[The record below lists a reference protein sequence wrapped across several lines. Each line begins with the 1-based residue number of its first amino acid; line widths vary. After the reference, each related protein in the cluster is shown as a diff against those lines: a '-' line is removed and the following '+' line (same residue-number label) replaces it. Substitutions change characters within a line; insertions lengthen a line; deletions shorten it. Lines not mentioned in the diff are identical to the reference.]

1 MVKRLMKSHLK
12 SDLKKLILVISDLH
26 LSAGKT
32 IKGKR
37 NLLEDFHYD
46 NELIDFLNY
55 YSAGD
60 YENVEVE
67 LVINGDFLDFLA
79 VPYVEFYDDEF
90 WSETAAL
97 AKLRMIMSAHLGVL
111 EALKRFLSKPLKKVV
126 YIIGNHDAEFVFDS
140 LKEEFLTFFGE
151 FRKNIILSNSISTH
165 VPVKGVCIQ
174 HGHQY
179 ERAHE
184 FDQENSVIETLNGEK
199 YFIPPW
205 GSYYVTNVINKYK
218 QERSFINSVRPI
230 KHFIIHGI
238 LFDTFFTIR
247 FILSNF
253 YYFFMVRFWHFYMTK
268 KSLRQVFENI
278 FRELELFQDY
288 ETLTRQFFDK
298 NSQSR
303 VLIVGHT
310 HNPSL
315 RIYNDGTVFINT
327 GTWTRMVNLDL
338 GKWSH
343 DNVLTYAKIVVK
355 AHDYEIEDF
364 DKNVE
369 VDLKHW
375 LGINNFPYSEYH

>member
-1 MVKRLMKSHLK
+1 MKSHQK
-12 SDLKKLILVISDLH
+12 NNVQKVVLVISDLH
-26 LSAGKT
+26 LSAGKM

-55 YSAGD
+55 YSHGD
-60 YENVEVE
+60 YSDIEVE

-90 WSETAAL
+90 WSETAAMQ
-97 AKLRMIMSAHLGVL
+97 KLRMIMNAHTGVL
-111 EALKRFLSKPLKKVV
+111 DALKRFLEMPQKKIV

-140 LKEEFLTFFGE
+140 LKEEFLSYFGDL
-151 FRKNIILSNSISTH
+151 RKNLILSNAISTH
-165 VPVKGVCIQ
+165 IPVKGVSIQ

-184 FDQENSVIETLNGEK
+184 FDQENAVVETLNGEK

-218 QERSFINSVRPI
+218 QERSFINAVRPI
-230 KHFIIHGI
+230 KHFLIHGI
-238 LFDTFFTIR
+238 LFDTFFTVR
-247 FILSNF
+247 FMLSNF
-253 YYFFMVRFWHFYMTK
+253 YYFVMVRFWHFYMVK
-268 KSLRQVFENI
+268 RSLKQVFEDL

-288 ETLTRQFFDK
+288 ETLTRQYFESNTD
-298 NSQSR
+298 SR

-310 HNPSL
+310 HNPTL
-315 RIYNDGTVFINT
+315 RIFNDGTMFINT

-338 GKWSH
+338 GQWNNGH
-343 DNVLTYAKIVVK
+343 ALTYAKVLVK
-355 AHDYEIEDF
+355 KLDYDIEDF
-364 DKNVE
+364 DKHVE
-369 VDLKHW
+369 VDLKYW
-375 LGINNFPYSEYH
+375 MGINNLPYSEYH

>member
-1 MVKRLMKSHLK
+1 MKSHLK
-12 SDLKKLILVISDLH
+12 NNVQKVVLVISDLH
-26 LSAGKT
+26 LSAGKM

-55 YSAGD
+55 YSNGD
-60 YENVEVE
+60 YHDIDVE

-97 AKLRMIMSAHLGVL
+97 AKLRMIMSAHVGVL
-111 EALKRFLSKPLKKVV
+111 EALKRFLSAPKKKIV

-140 LKEEFLTFFGE
+140 LKDEFMNYFGE
-151 FRKNIILSNSISTH
+151 LRKNIILSNAISTH
-165 VPVKGVCIQ
+165 IPVKGISIQ

-184 FDQENSVIETLNGEK
+184 FDQENAVVETLNGEK

-218 QERSFINSVRPI
+218 QERSFINAVRPI

-238 LFDTFFTIR
+238 LFDTFFTVR
-247 FILSNF
+247 FVLSNF
-253 YYFFMVRFWHFYMTK
+253 YYFIMVRFWHFYMTK
-268 KSLRQVFENI
+268 RSLKQVFEDI

-288 ETLTRQFFDK
+288 ETLTRQFFEK
-298 NSQSR
+298 TPGTR

-310 HNPSL
+310 HNPTL
-315 RIYNDGTVFINT
+315 RIFNDGTIFINT

-338 GKWSH
+338 GQWNNG
-343 DNVLTYAKIVVK
+343 NVLTYAKILVK
-355 AHDYEIEDF
+355 NLDYEIEDF

>member
-1 MVKRLMKSHLK
+1 MKFHQK
-12 SDLKKLILVISDLH
+12 NKIQKVVLVISDLH
-26 LSAGKT
+26 LSAGKM

-55 YSAGD
+55 YSSGD
-60 YENVEVE
+60 YENIEVE

-90 WSETAAL
+90 WSESAAL
-97 AKLRMIMSAHLGVL
+97 AKLRMIMKAHRDVL
-111 EALKRFLSKPLKKVV
+111 DALKSYLTKPQKKIV

-140 LKEEFLTFFGE
+140 LKKEFLGYFGE
-151 FRKNIILSNSISTH
+151 LASKIILSNSVSTH
-165 VPVKGVCIQ
+165 IPIKGVSIQ

-184 FDQENSVIETLNGEK
+184 FDQENAVVETASGEK
-199 YFIPPW
+199 YFVPPW

-218 QERSFINSVRPI
+218 QERSFINAVRPI

-238 LFDTFFTIR
+238 LFDTFFTLR
-247 FILSNF
+247 FMLSNF
-253 YYFFMVRFWHFYMTK
+253 YYFLMVRFWHFYMVK
-268 KSLRQVFENI
+268 RSLRQVFQDI
-278 FRELELFQDY
+278 IRELELFQDY
-288 ETLTRQFFDK
+288 ESLTRQFFEK
-298 NSQSR
+298 NTGTR

-310 HNPSL
+310 HNPTL
-315 RIYNDGTVFINT
+315 RLFNDGTTFINT

-338 GKWSH
+338 GQW
-343 DNVLTYAKIVVK
+343 NNGTALTYAKILVK
-355 AHDYEIEDF
+355 NLEYEIEDF

-369 VDLKHW
+369 VDLKYW
-375 LGINNFPYSEYH
+375 MGSNNLPYSEYH

>member
-1 MVKRLMKSHLK
+1 MKSHQK
-12 SDLKKLILVISDLH
+12 NNVQKVVLVISDLH
-26 LSAGKT
+26 LSAGKMM
-32 IKGKR
+32 KGKR

-60 YENVEVE
+60 YLEIEVE

-97 AKLRMIMSAHLGVL
+97 AKLRMIMRAHTGVL
-111 EALKRFLSKPLKKVV
+111 DALKRFLTKPNKRIV

-140 LKEEFLTFFGE
+140 MKEEFLNYFGDL
-151 FRKNIILSNSISTH
+151 RKNIILSNAISTH
-165 VPVKGVCIQ
+165 VPTKGISIQ

-184 FDQENSVIETLNGEK
+184 FDQENAVVETLNGEK

-218 QERSFINSVRPI
+218 QERSFINAVRPI

-238 LFDTFFTIR
+238 LFDTFFTVR
-247 FILSNF
+247 FMLSNF
-253 YYFFMVRFWHFYMTK
+253 YYFVMVRFWHFYMVK
-268 KSLRQVFENI
+268 RSLKQVFEDI

-288 ETLTRQFFDK
+288 ESLTRQYFEK
-298 NSQSR
+298 NPDSR

-310 HNPSL
+310 HNPTL
-315 RIYNDGTVFINT
+315 RIFNDGTMFINT

-338 GKWSH
+338 GQWNNG
-343 DNVLTYAKIVVK
+343 NVLTYAKILIK
-355 AHDYEIEDF
+355 KLDYEIEDF

-375 LGINNFPYSEYH
+375 MGINNLPYSEYH

>member
-1 MVKRLMKSHLK
+1 MKFHQLS
-12 SDLKKLILVISDLH
+12 SIKKVILVISDLH
-26 LSAGKT
+26 LSAGKI

-46 NELIDFLNY
+46 NELVDFLNY
-55 YSAGD
+55 YSSD
-60 YENVEVE
+60 FYLDLEVE

-79 VPYVEFYDDEF
+79 VPYVEFFDDEF

-97 AKLRMIMSAHLGVL
+97 AKLRMIMNAHLGVL
-111 EALKRFLSKPLKKVV
+111 DALKRFITNPNKRVV

-140 LKEEFLTFFGE
+140 LKEEFLNYFGE
-151 FRKNIILSNSISTH
+151 FKKNIVLSNSISTH
-165 VPVKGVCIQ
+165 VPIKGVCIQ

-184 FDQENSVIETLNGEK
+184 FDQENSVVETLNGER

-238 LFDTFFTIR
+238 LFDTFFTLR

-268 KSLRQVFENI
+268 KSIRQVFESI

-288 ETLTRQFFDK
+288 ETLTRQFFEK
-298 NSQSR
+298 NSSSK

-315 RIYNDGTVFINT
+315 RIYNDGTTFINT

-343 DNVLTYAKIVVK
+343 SNVLSYAKITVK
-355 AHDYEIEDF
+355 NYDFDIEEF

-375 LGINNFPYSEYH
+375 LGVNNLPYSEYH

>member
-46 NELIDFLNY
+46 NELVDFLNY

-97 AKLRMIMSAHLGVL
+97 AKLRMIMNAHLGVL

-140 LKEEFLTFFGE
+140 LKDEFLTFFGE

-184 FDQENSVIETLNGEK
+184 FDQENSVIETLHGEK

-343 DNVLTYAKIVVK
+343 HNVLTYAKIVVK

>member
-1 MVKRLMKSHLK
+1 M
-12 SDLKKLILVISDLH
+12 
-26 LSAGKT
+26 
-32 IKGKR
+32 
-37 NLLEDFHYD
+37 
-46 NELIDFLNY
+46 NY
-55 YSAGD
+55 YSNGD
-60 YENVEVE
+60 YQDIEVE

-97 AKLRMIMSAHLGVL
+97 AKLRIIMSAHVGVL
-111 EALKRFLSKPLKKVV
+111 DALKRFLSRSKKKIV

-140 LKEEFLTFFGE
+140 LKEEFLNYFGE
-151 FRKNIILSNSISTH
+151 FRSNFILSNSISTH
-165 VPVKGVCIQ
+165 VPVRGVCIQ

-179 ERAHE
+179 ERAHQ
-184 FDQENSVIETLNGEK
+184 FDQENAVIETLNGEK

-218 QERSFINSVRPI
+218 QERSFINAVRPI

-238 LFDTFFTIR
+238 LFDTFFTLR

-253 YYFFMVRFWHFYMTK
+253 YYFVMVRFWHFYMTK
-268 KSLRQVFENI
+268 KSLRQVFEDL

-288 ETLTRQFFDK
+288 ESLTRQFFERTSDA
-298 NSQSR
+298 R

-310 HNPSL
+310 HNPTL
-315 RIYNDGTVFINT
+315 RIFSDGTTFINT

-338 GKWSH
+338 GQWNNG
-343 DNVLTYAKIVVK
+343 NVLTYAKVLVK
-355 AHDYEIEDF
+355 GQDYEMADF
-364 DKNVE
+364 DKHVE
-369 VDLKHW
+369 VDLKQW

>member
-1 MVKRLMKSHLK
+1 MKSHQK
-12 SDLKKLILVISDLH
+12 NNVQKVVLVISDLH
-26 LSAGKT
+26 LSAGKM

-46 NELIDFLNY
+46 NELIDFLKY
-55 YSAGD
+55 YSTGD
-60 YENVEVE
+60 YQDIEVE

-97 AKLRMIMSAHLGVL
+97 AKLRMIMKAHVNVL
-111 EALKRFLSKPLKKVV
+111 DALKRYLGKQHKKIV

-140 LKEEFLTFFGE
+140 LKEEFLNYFGDLRE
-151 FRKNIILSNSISTH
+151 KIILSNAISTH
-165 VPVKGVCIQ
+165 IPVKGVCIQ

-184 FDQENSVIETLNGEK
+184 FDQENAVVETLNGEK

-218 QERSFINSVRPI
+218 QERSFINAVRPI

-238 LFDTFFTIR
+238 IFDTFFTLR
-247 FILSNF
+247 FMLSNF
-253 YYFFMVRFWHFYMTK
+253 YYFVMVRFWHFYMMK
-268 KSLRQVFENI
+268 RSLKQVFEDL

-288 ETLTRQFFDK
+288 ETLTRQFFEK
-298 NSQSR
+298 NTDTK

-315 RIYNDGTVFINT
+315 RIFNDGTIFINT

-338 GKWSH
+338 GQWSNG
-343 DNVLTYAKIVVK
+343 NVLTYAKIIIK
-355 AHDYEIEDF
+355 SLDYEIQDF
-364 DKNVE
+364 DQNVE
-369 VDLKHW
+369 VDLKYW